1 MKRVIAVQEEPS
13 LACEFYQREVS
24 RIECGH
30 HGDFPLCEPIQVVQ
44 DCMSKNVSYRV
55 KVNECTDFDNK

>member
-13 LACEFYQREVS
+13 LHVSSNRE
-24 RIECGH
+24 RCPGH
-30 HGDFPLCEPIQVVQ
+30 HGNFPLCEPIQEVQ

-55 KVNECTDFDNK
+55 KVNEFTDFDNK